1 MKKQRKRKRRRSRRR
16 RRRSKGSERIN
27 EMKLKDQKVEIDE
40 KKKTV
45 DAPKNFS

>member
-1 MKKQRKRKRRRSRRR
+1 MKKQRKRKRRSRRR